1 MIKILFMKKIIAIG
15 SFLSLLVFV
24 MISCKK
30 NNLVVDKDPPI
41 PPEKAEFTYTSGSSF
56 ARSFYV
62 KSTAPGNVFKIPVG
76 ITNLSDKD
84 RTIQFTYTSTTAVQ
98 GTHYNAPSSIIIKA
112 GLALDSLPVT
122 GVFANIPSGT
132 SYVVKIKITG
142 GDVPIFAGK
151 DSVIL
156 TLRRYCDVVLA
167 SMGGNFIANEYSATG
182 GFAYGPYPSGVIN
195 LTSTGATTA
204 SGAFVNLFDYGW
216 NNINFTMDWSDP
228 SNFIVDIPLQAT
240 GATNAAG
247 NYSYVRGTAG
257 KTNTFSSCDQTYSIS
272 LDLMLDPTTVD
283 YSGYQIR
290 LKR

>member
-15 SFLSLLVFV
+15 SLFSLTIFV
-24 MISCKK
+24 ITSCKK
-30 NNLVVDKDPPI
+30 NNLVVDNDPPI
-41 PPEKAEFTYTSGSSF
+41 PPERSEFAYTSGASF
-56 ARSFYV
+56 SRSFYV
-62 KSTAPGNVFKIPVG
+62 KSSAPGNVFKIPVG
-76 ITNLSDKD
+76 ITSLSDKD

-98 GTHYNAPSSIIIKA
+98 GTHYNAPSSITIKA
-112 GLALDSLPVT
+112 GSALDSLPVT
-122 GVFANIPSGT
+122 GIFANIPSGT

-151 DSVIL
+151 DSVFL
-156 TLRRYCDVVLA
+156 TLRRYCDVVLGQL
-167 SMGGNFIANEYSATG
+167 GGNFIANEYSATG
-182 GFAYGPYPSGVIN
+182 GFSYGPYSSGVVN
-195 LTSTGATTA
+195 LTSTGPTTA
-204 SGAFVNLFDYGW
+204 SGAFANLFDYGW

-228 SNFIVDIPLQAT
+228 SNFIVNIPLQAT
-240 GATNAAG
+240 GATNDAG

-272 LDLMLDPTTVD
+272 LDLMLDQATVD